1 MSDLFK
7 PVDVKRTGKNVR
19 HFFETDFDHLMK
31 YASPLST
38 VSNNRPDRVREN
50 EEFDSHDQ
58 KYLEFVKSRILAD
71 SCRRAINS
79 LTENSKKIIS
89 LVYEHSVTN
98 AMVMQ
103 RLGISS
109 STYGVWKTK
118 ALVEFADALLAETS
132 GNSNIKTIDLH
143 KYLRE
148 D

>member
-38 VSNNRPDRVREN
+38 VSNNRPDRQMSTNDFSSKDYDYQE
-50 EEFDSHDQ
+50 
-58 KYLEFVKSRILAD
+58 YA
-71 SCRRAINS
+71 RA
-79 LTENSKKIIS
+79 
-89 LVYEHSVTN
+89 
-98 AMVMQ
+98 
-103 RLGISS
+103 
-109 STYGVWKTK
+109 K
-118 ALVEFADALLAETS
+118 ALANACQAAVKNCSPASRQIIEGVYCKGINNIQMQIRMNIGAATYSRWKAKAMVEFADALLAETQRS
-132 GNSNIKTIDLH
+132 SHVKAVDLH